1 MLMEAQMRGPL
12 SNADR
17 ACARTCASGRP
28 PRPTPPVG
36 ERRIRHTL
44 HRVRRRVT
52 FSRNLTLSLSRT
64 CRCYCKYCAFAT
76 HTAHLYAPEEVLQIL
91 DGASKRQVKELLVL
105 TGERPEVNPEVASR
119 LCEYGHEDFTAYV
132 VWTCERALERG
143 LLPHT
148 NLGVLTREDLARLR
162 EVTASQG
169 LMLESV
175 AERLMETVH
184 AGSPTKHP
192 ARRLE
197 TIRTAGELKIPFTSG
212 ILVGIGETEQERIE
226 SLEAIASVHAE
237 HGHIQEVI
245 LQNFVPH
252 QRYYGEEP
260 AQIADAAAREYWRTG
275 VADHRPD
282 LPLPE
287 WACPVGIE
295 DMKRL
300 IAETR
305 RLMPDVGIQI
315 PPNLADWW
323 GELVAAG
330 ATDLGGLSANG
341 DHISPEHPFPSPHQV
356 RKELQKDGY
365 ALTERLCVYPRYIDS
380 EWVAQGVMDTIKV
393 KYWSFIPRRGSGR
406 TDPAAS
412 GAPPIRPDLVAGAIA
427 RARAGLALSAQEL
440 TAMFAETRPEA
451 IEEMREAA
459 DELRAE
465 LAGETVTFVVNRN
478 INISNVCTVG
488 CAFCGFGQGKRSPD
502 AYEHGEEEFVARIHE
517 ALEFGASELCI
528 QSGIHPDWELED
540 YLGWLRLAKATA
552 ADAGAELHLHAYSPM
567 EIAHM
572 CDISELPP
580 AEVFARLKDA
590 GLGSTPGTAA
600 EVLHDGVRERISPN
614 KLPVARWVEI
624 IEASHKAGLRSTATV
639 MFGHI
644 EEPWE
649 LAEHMRVVREL
660 QERTGGI
667 TEFVPLSFIPFQTLL
682 GRTHGVEEISREE
695 NLKHTAVFRL
705 ALGRT
710 VGSLQA
716 SWVKMGLDAATESL
730 RWGVNDLGGTLMEE
744 SISRLAGSYHGT
756 RLEPEQLVAAAHEAG
771 RPAAERTTLYE
782 IRRGYPLPRT
792 GELPVAVAS

>member
-1 MLMEAQMRGPL
+1 MPM
-12 SNADR
+12 
-17 ACARTCASGRP
+17 
-28 PRPTPPVG
+28 
-36 ERRIRHTL
+36 
-44 HRVRRRVT
+44 RRRVT

-76 HTAHLYAPEEVLQIL
+76 HQAHLYAPEEVLEII
-91 DGASKRQVKELLVL
+91 DGAARRQVKELLVL
-105 TGERPEVNPEVASR
+105 TGERPEVNPKVAAR
-119 LCEYGHEDFTAYV
+119 LREHGHEDFTAYV

-148 NLGVLTREDLARLR
+148 NLGVLSRKDLARLR

-169 LMLESV
+169 LMLESIS
-175 AERLMETVH
+175 ERLMDTVH

-197 TIRTAGELKIPFTSG
+197 TIRAAGELRIPFTSG
-212 ILVGIGETEQERIE
+212 ILVGIGETEVERVQ
-226 SLEAIASVHAE
+226 SLEALAAVHAE

-275 VADHRPD
+275 VADSRPE
-282 LPLPE
+282 LPLPK
-287 WACPVGIE
+287 WACPVNIE

-356 RKELQKDGY
+356 RKELQKDGV
-365 ALTERLCVYPRYIDS
+365 ALTERLCVYPRYIDR

-406 TDPAAS
+406 TEPPA
-412 GAPPIRPDLVAGAIA
+412 PIRSDLVAGAIE
-427 RARAGLALSAQEL
+427 RARDGLALSPEEL

-451 IEEMREAA
+451 IEDMRAAA

-465 LAGETVTFVVNRN
+465 LAGELVTFVVNRN

-502 AYEHGEEEFVARIHE
+502 AYEHDEQEFVARIHD
-517 ALEFGASELCI
+517 ALAFGATELCI
-528 QSGIHPDWELED
+528 QSGIHPDWALED
-540 YLGWLRLAKATA
+540 YLGWLRLAKSTA

-572 CDISELPP
+572 CDISALP
-580 AEVFARLKDA
+580 ASEVFARLRDA

-614 KLPVARWVEI
+614 KLPVARWVQI
-624 IEASHKAGLRSTATV
+624 IEASHAAGLRSTATV

-649 LAEHMRVVREL
+649 LAEHMRVIREL

-682 GRTHGVEEISREE
+682 GRTHGVEEISRAE

-710 VGSLQA
+710 VASLQA

-756 RLEPEQLVAAAHEAG
+756 RLETEQLVAAAHEAG
-771 RPAAERTTLYE
+771 RPAAERTTLYG
-782 IRRGYPLPRT
+782 IRREFPLGA
-792 GELPVAVAS
+792 GELPVAV

>member
-1 MLMEAQMRGPL
+1 
-12 SNADR
+12 
-17 ACARTCASGRP
+17 
-28 PRPTPPVG
+28 
-36 ERRIRHTL
+36 
-44 HRVRRRVT
+44 VT

-76 HTAHLYAPEEVLQIL
+76 HRAHLYSPDEVIEIL
-91 DGASKRQVKELLVL
+91 DGAAKRRVKELLVL
-105 TGERPEVNPEVASR
+105 TGEKPEVNPQVRTR
-119 LCEYGHEDFTAYV
+119 LAEYGHEDFTGYV

-148 NLGVLTREDLARLR
+148 NLGVLSREDLSRLR

-175 AERLMETVH
+175 SERLMQTVH

-192 ARRLE
+192 ARRLQ
-197 TIRTAGELKIPFTSG
+197 TIRAAGELRIPFTSG
-212 ILVGIGETEQERIE
+212 ILVGIGESEDERIA
-226 SLEAIASVHAE
+226 SLQALADVHAE
-237 HGHIQEVI
+237 YGHIQEVI

-260 AQIADAAAREYWRTG
+260 AQIADEAAREYWRTG
-275 VADHRPD
+275 VADGRPH

-287 WACPVGIE
+287 WACPVSIA
-295 DMKRL
+295 DMSGL
-300 IAETR
+300 VAETR

-356 RKELQKDGY
+356 RKRLQTDGY
-365 ALTERLCVYPRYIDS
+365 ALTERLCVYPRYIDP
-380 EWVAQGVMDTIKV
+380 EWVARGVLDTIKAN
-393 KYWSFIPRRGSGR
+393 YWSFIPRRGSGR
-406 TDPAAS
+406 TDPPAPIRSELVS
-412 GAPPIRPDLVAGAIA
+412 GAIERG
-427 RARAGLALSAQEL
+427 REGLPLSAEEL
-440 TAMFAETRPEA
+440 TALFAETRPEV
-451 IEEMREAA
+451 IEAMREAA

-465 LAGETVTFVVNRN
+465 LVGETVTFVVNRN
-478 INISNVCTVG
+478 INVSNVCTVG

-502 AYEHGEEEFVARIHE
+502 AYEHDEQEFVRRVLE
-517 ALEFGASELCI
+517 AIDYGASELCI
-528 QSGIHPDWELED
+528 QSGIHPDWSLES
-540 YLGWLRLAKATA
+540 YLGWLRLAKSTA
-552 ADAGAELHLHAYSPM
+552 REAGTDLHLHAYSPM

-572 CDISELPP
+572 CDISGLAPS
-580 AEVFARLKDA
+580 EVFARLREA

-624 IEASHKAGLRSTATV
+624 IEASHNAGLRSTATV

-660 QERTGGI
+660 QQRTGGI

-682 GRTHGVEEISREE
+682 GRTHGVEEISRDE

-710 VGSLQA
+710 IGSLQA

-756 RLEPEQLVAAAHEAG
+756 KLDPDELIAAAHRAG

-782 IRRGYPLPRT
+782 IRRRHDA
-792 GELPVAVAS
+792 AVAA

>member
-1 MLMEAQMRGPL
+1 M
-12 SNADR
+12 
-17 ACARTCASGRP
+17 
-28 PRPTPPVG
+28 
-36 ERRIRHTL
+36 
-44 HRVRRRVT
+44 RRRVT

-76 HTAHLYAPEEVLQIL
+76 HTAHLYAPEEVIEIL
-91 DGASKRQVKELLVL
+91 DGAAGLGARRQVKELLVL
-105 TGERPEVNPEVASR
+105 TGEMPEVNPEVARR
-119 LCEYGHEDFTAYV
+119 LAEYGHEDFTAYV
-132 VWTCERALERG
+132 VWACERALERG

-148 NLGVLTREDLARLR
+148 NLGVLTRADLARLR

-175 AERLMETVH
+175 AERLMDTVH

-197 TIRTAGELKIPFTSG
+197 TIRAAGELKIPFTSG
-212 ILVGIGETEQERIE
+212 ILVGIGESEEERVA
-226 SLEAIASVHAE
+226 SLEALATEHAK

-260 AQIADAAAREYWRTG
+260 AEIADAAAREYWRTG
-275 VADHRPD
+275 VDQSPTRPR

-287 WACPVGIE
+287 WACAVSIE

-356 RKELQKDGY
+356 RKELQRDGY
-365 ALTERLCVYPRYIDS
+365 ALTERLCVYPQYIDS
-380 EWVAQGVMDTIKV
+380 EWVAQGVLDTIKL

-406 TDPAAS
+406 TDPTAS
-412 GAPPIRPDLVAGAIA
+412 GAPPIRPELVSAAIEKG
-427 RARAGLALSAQEL
+427 RAGEWLSPEEL
-440 TAMFAETRPEA
+440 TALFAETRGEA
-451 IEEMREAA
+451 IEDMRQAA
-459 DELRAE
+459 DELREE

-502 AYEHGEEEFVARIHE
+502 AYEHDEHEFVARVHDAIE
-517 ALEFGASELCI
+517 YGASELCI
-528 QSGIHPDWELED
+528 QSGIHPDWQLED
-540 YLGWLRLAKATA
+540 YLGWLRLAKRTA
-552 ADAGAELHLHAYSPM
+552 AGAGTELHLHAYSAM

-572 CDISELPP
+572 CDISGWPP

-624 IEASHKAGLRSTATV
+624 IEASHNAGLRSTATV

-682 GRTHGVEEISREE
+682 GRTHGVEEISRAE

-710 VGSLQA
+710 VPSLQA
-716 SWVKMGLDAATESL
+716 SWVKMGIDAATEAL

-756 RLEPEQLVAAAHEAG
+756 KLDPDELVAAAHEAG
-771 RPAAERTTLYE
+771 RPAAERTTLYG
-782 IRRGYPLPRT
+782 IRRRY
-792 GELPVAVAS
+792 ELPVAA

>member
-1 MLMEAQMRGPL
+1 MGA
-12 SNADR
+12 
-17 ACARTCASGRP
+17 ASLG
-28 PRPTPPVG
+28 
-36 ERRIRHTL
+36 HTL
-44 HRVRRRVT
+44 KGMRRRVT

-76 HTAHLYAPEEVLQIL
+76 HKAHLYAPEEVLEIL
-91 DGASKRQVKELLVL
+91 DGAARRQVKELLVL
-105 TGERPEVNPEVASR
+105 TGERPEVNPQVRER
-119 LCEYGHEDFTAYV
+119 LTAYGHEDFTAYV

-148 NLGVLTREDLARLR
+148 NLGVLAREDLARLR

-175 AERLMETVH
+175 SERLMATVH

-192 ARRLE
+192 ERRLE
-197 TIRTAGELKIPFTSG
+197 TIRMAGELKIPFTSG
-212 ILVGIGETEQERIE
+212 ILVGIGETLEERVA
-226 SLEAIASVHAE
+226 SLEAIAAAHAE

-252 QRYYGEEP
+252 QSYYGQEP
-260 AQIADAAAREYWRTG
+260 AEIADAAAREYWRTG
-275 VADHRPD
+275 VDGAAGKSAPMHLHPQ
-282 LPLPE
+282 LPLPT
-287 WACPVGIE
+287 WATEGAGAVSIE
-295 DMKRL
+295 DMKLL
-300 IAETR
+300 ISEAR
-305 RLMPDVGIQI
+305 RLMPDVGIQV

-323 GELVAAG
+323 SELVAAG

-356 RKELQKDGY
+356 RKRLQADGV
-365 ALTERLCVYPRYIDS
+365 ALTERLCVYPQYIDP
-380 EWVAQGVMDTIKV
+380 EWVAQGVLDTIKLE
-393 KYWSFIPRRGSGR
+393 YWSFIPRRGSGR
-406 TDPAAS
+406 TDPPS
-412 GAPPIRPDLVAGAIA
+412 PIRPALVSGAVEKGRDGA
-427 RARAGLALSAQEL
+427 PLSAEEL
-440 TAMFAETRPEA
+440 TALFAETRPEA
-451 IEEMREAA
+451 IEDIRLAA

-502 AYEHGEEEFVARIHE
+502 AYEHDEREFVRRVLE
-517 ALEFGASELCI
+517 AIDYGASELCI
-528 QSGIHPDWELED
+528 QSGIHPDWGLED

-552 ADAGAELHLHAYSPM
+552 RGAGVELHLHAYSPM

-580 AEVFARLKDA
+580 PEVFARLRDA
-590 GLGSTPGTAA
+590 GLDSTPGTAA

-624 IEASHKAGLRSTATV
+624 VEASHAAGLRSTSTV

-710 VGSLQA
+710 IPSLQA

-756 RLEPEQLVAAAHEAG
+756 KLDPDQLVAAAHEAG
-771 RPAAERTTLYE
+771 RPAAERTTLYD
-782 IRRGYPLPRT
+782 IRRRYPLDGSVGVVGAPPT
-792 GELPVAVAS
+792 LAASA

>member
-1 MLMEAQMRGPL
+1 M
-12 SNADR
+12 
-17 ACARTCASGRP
+17 
-28 PRPTPPVG
+28 
-36 ERRIRHTL
+36 
-44 HRVRRRVT
+44 RRRVT

-64 CRCYCKYCAFAT
+64 CRCYCKYCAFVT
-76 HTAHLYAPEEVLQIL
+76 HTAHLYAPEEVLGIL
-91 DGASKRQVKELLVL
+91 DGAARRQVKELLVL
-105 TGERPEVNPEVASR
+105 TGERPEVNPVVAER
-119 LCEYGHEDFTAYV
+119 LREYGHEDFTAYV
-132 VWTCERALERG
+132 VWACERALERG

-148 NLGVLTREDLARLR
+148 NLGVLSREDLARLR

-175 AERLMETVH
+175 SERLMETVH

-197 TIRTAGELKIPFTSG
+197 CIRAAGELRIPFTSG
-212 ILVGIGETEQERIE
+212 ILVGIGETEQERMG
-226 SLEAIASVHAE
+226 SLEALAALHAE

-252 QRYYGEEP
+252 QRYYGQEP
-260 AQIADAAAREYWRTG
+260 AQIAEQAAREYWRTG
-275 VADHRPD
+275 VADGRPR
-282 LPLPE
+282 LGLPE
-287 WACPVGIE
+287 WAAAEEPIRIE
-295 DMKRL
+295 DVKRL

-305 RLMPDVGIQI
+305 RLMPEVGIQV

-356 RKELQKDGY
+356 RKELQRDGC
-365 ALTERLCVYPRYIDS
+365 ALTERLCVYARYIDP
-380 EWVAQGVMDTIKV
+380 EWVAQGVMDTIKLR
-393 KYWSFIPRRGSGR
+393 YWSFIPRRGSGR
-406 TDPAAS
+406 TDPPA
-412 GAPPIRPDLVAGAIA
+412 PIRRELLAGAIA
-427 RARAGLALSAQEL
+427 KGREGLALSADEL
-440 TAMFAETRPEA
+440 TALFSETRAEA
-451 IEEMREAA
+451 IEEIRQAA
-459 DELRAE
+459 DELREE

-478 INISNVCTVG
+478 INVSNVCVVG

-502 AYEHGEEEFVARIHE
+502 AYEHDREEFARRVRE
-517 ALEFGASELCI
+517 AVEYGASELCI
-528 QSGIHPDWELED
+528 QSGIHPDWTLAD
-540 YLGWLRLAKATA
+540 YLGWLELAKETA
-552 ADAGAELHLHAYSPM
+552 PALHLHAYSPM

-572 CDISELPP
+572 CDISGLAP
-580 AEVFARLKDA
+580 AQVFARLRDA

-614 KLPVARWVEI
+614 KLRVARWVQI
-624 IEASHKAGLRSTATV
+624 IEASHAAGLRSTATV

-682 GRTHGVEEISREE
+682 GRTHGVQEITREE

-710 VGSLQA
+710 IPSLQA
-716 SWVKMGLDAATESL
+716 SWVKMGLEAATESL

-756 RLEPEQLVAAAHEAG
+756 KLDPEQLVAAAHEAA
-771 RPAAERTTLYE
+771 RPAAERTTLYD
-782 IRRGYPLPRT
+782 IRRRY
-792 GELPVAVAS
+792 ELPVAV

>member
-1 MLMEAQMRGPL
+1 M
-12 SNADR
+12 
-17 ACARTCASGRP
+17 
-28 PRPTPPVG
+28 
-36 ERRIRHTL
+36 
-44 HRVRRRVT
+44 RRRVT

-64 CRCYCKYCAFAT
+64 CQCYCKYCAFAT
-76 HTAHLYAPEEVLQIL
+76 HQAHLYTPDEVIEIL
-91 DGASKRQVKELLVL
+91 DGAAKRQVKELLVL
-105 TGERPEVNPEVASR
+105 TGEQPEVNPQVRAR
-119 LCEYGHEDFTAYV
+119 LDEYGHEDFTAYV
-132 VWTCERALERG
+132 VWACERALERG

-148 NLGVLTREDLARLR
+148 NLGALSREDLARLR

-175 AERLMETVH
+175 AERLMQTVH

-192 ARRLE
+192 ARRLQ
-197 TIRTAGELKIPFTSG
+197 TIRAAGELKIPFTSG
-212 ILVGIGETEQERIE
+212 ILVGIGETEDERVA
-226 SLEAIASVHAE
+226 SLRALADVHAE
-237 HGHIQEVI
+237 YGHIQEVI

-260 AQIADAAAREYWRTG
+260 AEIADAAARAYWQTGVGQTG
-275 VADHRPD
+275 VAGDGDDAAFERPS
-282 LPLPE
+282 LPLPD
-287 WACPVGIE
+287 WACPVSID

-300 IAETR
+300 IAETK
-305 RLMPDVGIQI
+305 RLMPDVGIQV

-341 DHISPEHPFPSPHQV
+341 DHISPEHPFPSPHRV
-356 RKELQKDGY
+356 RKELQRDGI
-365 ALTERLCVYPRYIDS
+365 ALTERLCVYPQYIDPA
-380 EWVAQGVMDTIKV
+380 WIAPAVLDTIKA

-406 TDPAAS
+406 TDPPA
-412 GAPPIRPDLVAGAIA
+412 PIRPGLVAGAIEKG
-427 RARAGLALSAQEL
+427 RDGLVLSPDEL
-440 TAMFAETRPEA
+440 TALFAETRPEA
-451 IEEMREAA
+451 IEELREAA

-478 INISNVCTVG
+478 INVSNVCTVG

-502 AYEHGEEEFVARIHE
+502 AYEHDEQEFVRRVLE
-517 ALEFGASELCI
+517 AIDYGASELCI
-528 QSGIHPDWELED
+528 QSGIHPDWSLED
-540 YLGWLRLAKATA
+540 YLGWLRLARATA
-552 ADAGAELHLHAYSPM
+552 REAGTDIHLHAYSPM

-572 CDISELPP
+572 CDISQLPP
-580 AEVFARLKDA
+580 AEVFAQLRDA

-624 IEASHKAGLRSTATV
+624 IEASHNAGLRSTSTV

-660 QERTGGI
+660 QEHTGGI

-682 GRTHGVEEISREE
+682 GRTHGVEEIGRAE

-710 VGSLQA
+710 IPSLQA
-716 SWVKMGLDAATESL
+716 SWVKMGLDAATEAL

-756 RLEPEQLVAAAHEAG
+756 KLDPDELIAAAHRAG

-782 IRRGYPLPRT
+782 IRRRYPLEGVGSSPSDEPSLAAT
-792 GELPVAVAS
+792 A

>member
-1 MLMEAQMRGPL
+1 M
-12 SNADR
+12 
-17 ACARTCASGRP
+17 
-28 PRPTPPVG
+28 
-36 ERRIRHTL
+36 
-44 HRVRRRVT
+44 RRRVT

-76 HTAHLYAPEEVLQIL
+76 HQAHLYSPDEVIEIL
-91 DGASKRQVKELLVL
+91 DGAARRQVKELLVL
-105 TGERPEVNPEVASR
+105 TGEHPEVNPEVAER
-119 LCEYGHEDFTAYV
+119 LRSYGHEDFTAYV

-148 NLGVLTREDLARLR
+148 NLGVLVREDLARLR

-169 LMLESV
+169 LMLESIS
-175 AERLMETVH
+175 ERLMQTVH
-184 AGSPTKHP
+184 QGSPTKHP

-197 TIRTAGELKIPFTSG
+197 TIAAAGELKIPFTSG
-212 ILVGIGETEQERIE
+212 ILVGIGESEDERLA
-226 SLEAIASVHAE
+226 SLEALAEVHAE
-237 HGHIQEVI
+237 YGHIQEVI

-252 QRYYGEEP
+252 QRYYGQEP
-260 AQIADAAAREYWRTG
+260 AEIADAAAREYWRTG
-275 VADHRPD
+275 VADGRPE
-282 LPLPE
+282 LPLPD
-287 WACPVGIE
+287 WACPVTIE

-300 IAETR
+300 ISQTR
-305 RLMPDVGIQI
+305 RLMPEVGIQI

-356 RKELQKDGY
+356 RKQLQADGY
-365 ALTERLCVYPRYIDS
+365 ALTERLCVYPAYIDPDWIS
-380 EWVAQGVMDTIKV
+380 RGVMDTIKV

-406 TDPAAS
+406 TEAPA
-412 GAPPIRPDLVAGAIA
+412 PIRLDLVSRAIERGRDGAT
-427 RARAGLALSAQEL
+427 LSAEEL
-440 TAMFAETRPEA
+440 TAMFAETRPEV
-451 IEEMREAA
+451 IDDMRQAA
-459 DELRAE
+459 DELRSE

-502 AYEHGEEEFVARIHE
+502 AYEHDAEDFVARIHD
-517 ALEFGASELCI
+517 ALDFGATELCI
-528 QSGIHPDWELED
+528 QSGIHPDWQLED
-540 YLGWLRLAKATA
+540 YLGWLRLAKDTA
-552 ADAGAELHLHAYSPM
+552 RRAGAELHLHAYSPM

-580 AEVFARLKDA
+580 SEVFAALRDA
-590 GLGSTPGTAA
+590 GLDSTPGTAA

-624 IEASHKAGLRSTATV
+624 IEASHRAGLRSTSTV

-682 GRTHGVEEISREE
+682 GRTHGVQEISREE

-710 VGSLQA
+710 IANVQA

-756 RLEPEQLVAAAHEAG
+756 RLDPDQLVAAAHRAG
-771 RPAAERTTLYE
+771 RPAAERSTLYD
-782 IRRGYPLPRT
+782 IRRRY
-792 GELPVAVAS
+792 ELPMALGAA